1 MTQQR
6 LAVQLPGLN
15 LKNPIMN
22 SSGAVYFG
30 LEDKYGIEKSGAL
43 VTKTITMAQRAG
55 NPQPWVINIPSGVM
69 NSVGLANP
77 GVENVMAASDG
88 VNCR

>member
-1 MTQQR
+1 MTQR
-6 LAVQLPGLN
+6 LAVKLPGLN

-30 LEDKYGIEKSGAL
+30 LEDMYGIEKTGAL

-55 NPQPWVINIPSGVM
+55 NPQPWVIKHHQWRDELGWF
-69 NSVGLANP
+69 G
-77 GVENVMAASDG
+77 
-88 VNCR
+88 